1 MKSWSS
7 YKKLLI
13 STIVVSFS
21 FVVSSDEVLQRA
33 PEATDAE
40 ASLMHWETF
49 EDIPKLENA
58 FFDVSPQD
66 RKDGIQV
73 GLLGKGAGDKAKIQA
88 LAQEIAEGKHGQ
100 YDSLLI
106 AQNGKLLFESYY
118 NRGRINLPHPQSSAT
133 KSYTSLALGRAI
145 QLGYLTMSDLEKPI
159 VHFLKDLDP
168 SKFADGVDKIT
179 LHQALTMTTG
189 IRITEE
195 NWKVIREDPSLVQ
208 GQQEIQEIFERTA
221 PITHASKTFKYGT
234 GPGIVMHVI
243 EAVVPG
249 TAKDFIKRELLDKL
263 GIHRYGWET
272 AISGIPESGWG
283 VSLTSRDMAKVG
295 LIAINK
301 GRWNGEQLISKDY
314 IEKST
319 ERLLFNGD
327 DDIFG
332 GGEDVLNQGYGY
344 FWWVTD
350 LQYKDKVYTSA
361 SAQGGGG
368 IFISMVKELDLVVI
382 VTAAHREHGTQQLI
396 AQRIIPVFSD

>member
-1 MKSWSS
+1 MKFWSN
-7 YKKLLI
+7 YRKLFI
-13 STIVVSFS
+13 GTIVISFS
-21 FVVSSDEVLQRA
+21 SVVFSDEVQQQA
-33 PEATDAE
+33 PEAKDAE
-40 ASLMHWETF
+40 SGLIHWETF
-49 EDIPKLENA
+49 WDIPELENA
-58 FFDVSPQD
+58 FIDVSPQD
-66 RKDGIQV
+66 RKDGLQV
-73 GLLGKGAGDKAKIQA
+73 GLLGKDAGDKAEILA

-106 AQNGKLLFESYY
+106 AQNSKLLFESYY

-133 KSYTSLALGRAI
+133 KSYTGLALGRTI
-145 QLGYLTMSDLEKPI
+145 QLGYLTMSDLEKP
-159 VHFLKDLDP
+159 VAHFLKDLDP
-168 SKFADGVDKIT
+168 SQFADGVDKIT

-195 NWKVIREDPSLVQ
+195 DWKVIREDRRLVQ
-208 GQQEIQEIFERTA
+208 GQREIQEIFERTA

-234 GPGIVMHVI
+234 GPGIVMQII

-263 GIHRYGWET
+263 GIHRYGWKT
-272 AISGIPESGWG
+272 AISGVPESGWR
-283 VSLTSRDMAKVG
+283 VSLTSRDMVKIG
-295 LIAINK
+295 LLAMNK
-301 GRWNGEQLISKDY
+301 GQWNGEQLIPKDY
-314 IEKST
+314 MEKST

-332 GGEDVLNQGYGY
+332 GGHDVLNQGYGY
-344 FWWVTD
+344 FWWGTD
-350 LQYKDKVYTSA
+350 LQYKEKVYASA

-368 IFISMVKELDLVVI
+368 IFILLIKELDLVVI

>member
-1 MKSWSS
+1 MKFWSN

-13 STIVVSFS
+13 GTIIVSFS
-21 FVVSSDEVLQRA
+21 SVVSADETQQRA

-40 ASLMHWETF
+40 ASLMHWDTF
-49 EDIPKLENA
+49 QDIPKLENA
-58 FFDVSPQD
+58 FVDASPQD

-73 GLLGKGAGDKAKIQA
+73 GFLGKDAGNKSKIQA
-88 LAQEIAEGKHGQ
+88 LALEIAEGKHGQ

-106 AQNGKLLFESYY
+106 AQKGKLLFESYY
-118 NRGRINLPHPQSSAT
+118 NRGRVDLPHPQSSAT
-133 KSYTSLALGRAI
+133 KSYTGLALGRAI
-145 QLGYLTMSDLEKPI
+145 QLGYLTMSDLEKP
-159 VHFLKDLDP
+159 VTRFLKDLDS

-189 IRITEE
+189 IRITDED
-195 NWKVIREDPSLVQ
+195 WKVIREDRSLVQ
-208 GQQEIQEIFERTA
+208 GQQEIQEMFERTA
-221 PITHASKTFKYGT
+221 PITHDSKTFKYGT
-234 GPGIVMHVI
+234 GPGIVMQVI
-243 EAVVPG
+243 EAVAPG

-263 GIHRYGWET
+263 GIHRYGWKT
-272 AISGIPESGWG
+272 AISGVPESGWR
-283 VSLTSRDMAKVG
+283 VSVTSRDMAKIG
-295 LIAINK
+295 LLAMNK
-301 GRWNGEQLISKDY
+301 GRWNGEQLIPKDY
-314 IEKST
+314 MEKST

-332 GGEDVLNQGYGY
+332 GGDDVFNQGYGY

-350 LQYKDKVYTSA
+350 LRHKDKVYTSA

-368 IFISMVKELDLVVI
+368 IFISLVKELDLVVI